1 MAGYFNEPEAT
12 AELLSADGWLNTGD
26 LGYTLDG
33 ALVITGRD
41 KDLILVNG
49 RNIWPQ
55 DLEWAVEELDPVR
68 RGDVAAFAVMEA
80 GQEDQVV
87 VLVQCRLRDPD
98 QRAALS
104 REIKGKVRQTA
115 GVECAVGLIAHRGLP
130 KTSSGKLSRT
140 RARQMYLD
148 GVFGP
153 EDAAVGAAPN
163 S

>member
-1 MAGYFNEPEAT
+1 MAGYFDEPETT

-26 LGYTLDG
+26 LGYTVDG

-55 DLEWAVEELDPVR
+55 DLEWAVEELEQVR
-68 RGDVAAFAVMEA
+68 RGDAAAFSLMEA

-87 VLVQCRLRDPD
+87 LLVQCRLRDPD
-98 QRAALS
+98 ARAVLA
-104 REIKGKVRQTA
+104 REVKGKVRQTA
-115 GVECAVGLIAHRGLP
+115 GIECTVGLIPHRDLP
-130 KTSSGKLSRT
+130 KTSSGKLSRS

-148 GVFGP
+148 GAFGAP
-153 EDAAVGAAPN
+153 DAPAETP
-163 S
+163 